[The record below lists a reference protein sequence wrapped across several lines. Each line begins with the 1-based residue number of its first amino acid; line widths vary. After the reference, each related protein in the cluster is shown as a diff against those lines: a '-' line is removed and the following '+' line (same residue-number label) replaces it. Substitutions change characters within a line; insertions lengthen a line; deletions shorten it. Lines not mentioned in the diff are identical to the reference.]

1 MGAIIPFGLIST
13 IWPVAVWLMLATVL
27 FVLALAVADYR
38 FLIDAFNAIRFKRTL
53 PNSAGR
59 GASCNV
65 GLELI
70 NIIQRRLSGSL
81 RDLPPEGVTPET
93 WQYDILLEPNGAIQE
108 NYSCII
114 PERGVH
120 HWGLTHLRLKGF
132 LGFLEGQM
140 ALGEPQS
147 VKVYPES
154 AVPDGEYQV
163 FTQIEYD
170 LKKSSSTR
178 RRGEGM
184 DFETIDRFVEGD
196 DPRHID
202 WFSTARSGEFMV
214 RRYQQDQHR
223 EVVIL
228 LDCGRLMGAQT
239 SAGNK
244 LDRAVDA
251 ALLLFRIAGHRGDS
265 CSFGVYDNQVRSFLL
280 PQRGIGAYKR
290 VLENVYDVECS
301 FIESDFSV
309 MFSKLQQK
317 QRKRSLVVIIS
328 DVVDSN
334 TSGRMKRALA
344 ELKKQHMVVFAAM
357 RTPALSNYAN
367 QVVDSTRGVMRQA
380 VAMQL
385 EQEREKAL
393 HQISKLGVT
402 VLDTEPEGLTVPL
415 LNQYIRIREQGLL

>member
-1 MGAIIPFGLIST
+1 MGATIPLGLISA
-13 IWPVAVWLMLATVL
+13 IWPWAAWLILAAVLSLLVMA
-27 FVLALAVADYR
+27 AADYR
-38 FLIDAFNAIRFKRTL
+38 FIKKAFEAIRFKRTL

-59 GASCNV
+59 GADCNV

-70 NIIQRRLSGSL
+70 NPSQHSLSGTL
-81 RDLPPEGVTPET
+81 RDLPPEGATPET
-93 WQYDILLEPNGAIQE
+93 WQYDILLESNGVIEQT
-108 NYSCII
+108 YSCII
-114 PERGVH
+114 PERGKH
-120 HWGLTHLRLKGF
+120 QWEAACLRLKGF
-132 LGFLEGQM
+132 LGILEGQK
-140 ALGEPQS
+140 AIGKAQS

-163 FTQIEYD
+163 FTQIEFD

-202 WFSTARSGEFMV
+202 WPSTARSGEFMV

-223 EVVIL
+223 EIVIL

-328 DVVDSN
+328 DVVDSD

-344 ELKKQHMVVFAAM
+344 ELKKQHVVVFAAM

-367 QVVDSTRGVMRQA
+367 QVVDTTRDVMRQA